1 MLYEFFEQLQLET
14 KEDRE
19 ALFSIPII
27 QNALSGEID
36 IDQYLAFLKEAY
48 HHVKHTVPLLMACEN
63 YTSNDYQWLKEGMAH
78 YIQDEMG
85 HEEWILNDIKAAG
98 GKPDEIRHSNPSMFT
113 EFMVADAYYQIH
125 QSNPIGFLGMVFVLE
140 GTSIAIATNAAEA
153 MQKSLQLPN
162 EAFTY
167 LTSHGSLDLTH
178 IEFFKSL
185 VNQLTKEEDQKVV
198 IQCAKK
204 FYFLYGSIFRNLP
217 A

>member
-1 MLYEFFEQLQLET
+1 MSFFDQLQIET
-14 KEDRE
+14 NQDRD

-27 QNALSGEID
+27 QDALRGEIRLN
-36 IDQYLAFLKEAY
+36 QYLAFLKEAY

-63 YTSNDYQWLKEGMAH
+63 HTSNDYQWLKEGMAH
-78 YIQDEMG
+78 YIEDEMG

-98 GKPDEIRHSNPSMFT
+98 GAP
-113 EFMVADAYYQIH
+113 DAYYQIH

-140 GTSIAIATNAAEA
+140 GTSIAIATNAAAA

-185 VNQLTKEEDQKVV
+185 VNQLTKEEDQKIV
-198 IQCAKK
+198 IQSAKK
-204 FYFLYGSIFRNLP
+204 FYFLYGNIFRHLP

>member
-1 MLYEFFEQLQLET
+1 MSFFDQLQIET
-14 KEDRE
+14 NQDRE

-27 QNALSGEID
+27 QYALKGEITRH
-36 IDQYLAFLKEAY
+36 QYLAFLKEAY
-48 HHVKHTVPLLMACEN
+48 HHVKHTVPLLRACE
-63 YTSNDYQWLKEGMAH
+63 SQASHDYEWLKKGMAH
-78 YIQDEMG
+78 YIEDEMG
-85 HEEWILNDIKAAG
+85 HEEWILSDIKAAG
-98 GKPDEIRHSNPSMFT
+98 GMSEEVRHSEPSLAT
-113 EFMVADAYYQIH
+113 ELMVADAYYQIH
-125 QSNPIGFLGMVFVLE
+125 QINPIGLLGMVFVLE

-185 VNQLTKEEDQKVV
+185 VNQLTKEEDQKLV

-204 FYFLYGSIFRNLP
+204 FYFLYGNIFRNLP

>member
-1 MLYEFFEQLQLET
+1 MSFFDQLQIET
-14 KEDRE
+14 NQDRE

-27 QNALSGEID
+27 QYALKGEITRH
-36 IDQYLAFLKEAY
+36 QYLAFLKEAY
-48 HHVKHTVPLLMACEN
+48 HHVKHTVPLLRACE
-63 YTSNDYQWLKEGMAH
+63 SQASHDYEWLKKGMAH
-78 YIQDEMG
+78 YIEDEMG
-85 HEEWILNDIKAAG
+85 HEEWILSDIKAAG
-98 GKPDEIRHSNPSMFT
+98 GMSEEVRHSEPSLAA
-113 EFMVADAYYQIH
+113 ELMVADAYYQIH
-125 QSNPIGFLGMVFVLE
+125 QINPIGFLGMVFVLE

-185 VNQLTKEEDQKVV
+185 VNQLTKEEDQKLV

-204 FYFLYGSIFRNLP
+204 FYFLYGNIFRNLP

>member
-1 MLYEFFEQLQLET
+1 MSFFNQLEAAT
-14 KEDRE
+14 NQDRD

-27 QNALSGEID
+27 QDAFKGEIKLN
-36 IDQYLAFLKEAY
+36 QYLAFLKEAY
-48 HHVKHTVPLLMACEN
+48 HHVKHTVPLLTACKNEIS
-63 YTSNDYQWLKEGMAH
+63 YDYPWLKEAMAH
-78 YIQDEMG
+78 YIEDEMG

-98 GKPDEIRHSNPSMFT
+98 GKSEEVRHSEASIFT
-113 EFMVADAYYQIH
+113 ELMVADAYHQIYQK
-125 QSNPIGFLGMVFVLE
+125 NPIGFLGMVFVLE

-178 IEFFKSL
+178 VEFFKTL
-185 VNQLTKEEDQKVV
+185 VNQFTKEEDQK
-198 IQCAKK
+198 IIIDCAKK
-204 FYFLYGSIFRNLP
+204 FYFLYGNIFKHLP

>member
-1 MLYEFFEQLQLET
+1 MSFFDQLQIET
-14 KEDRE
+14 NQDRD

-27 QNALSGEID
+27 QDALRGEIRLN
-36 IDQYLAFLKEAY
+36 QYLAFLKEAY

-63 YTSNDYQWLKEGMAH
+63 HTSNDYQWLKEGMAH
-78 YIQDEMG
+78 YIEDEMG

-98 GKPDEIRHSNPSMFT
+98 GSPEEIRYSDPSIPT
-113 EFMVADAYYQIH
+113 ELMVADAYYQIH

-140 GTSIAIATNAAEA
+140 GTSIAIATNAAAA

-185 VNQLTKEEDQKVV
+185 VNQLTKEEDQEIV
-198 IQCAKK
+198 IQSAKK
-204 FYFLYGSIFRNLP
+204 FYFLYGNIFRHLP

>member
-1 MLYEFFEQLQLET
+1 
-14 KEDRE
+14 
-19 ALFSIPII
+19 
-27 QNALSGEID
+27 
-36 IDQYLAFLKEAY
+36 
-48 HHVKHTVPLLMACEN
+48 
-63 YTSNDYQWLKEGMAH
+63 
-78 YIQDEMG
+78 
-85 HEEWILNDIKAAG
+85 
-98 GKPDEIRHSNPSMFT
+98 
-113 EFMVADAYYQIH
+113 
-125 QSNPIGFLGMVFVLE
+125 MVFVLE

-198 IQCAKK
+198 IQCSKK

-217 A
+217 AQRGVHLR

>member
-1 MLYEFFEQLQLET
+1 MSFFDQLQIET
-14 KEDRE
+14 NQDRD

-27 QNALSGEID
+27 QDALRGEIRLN
-36 IDQYLAFLKEAY
+36 QYLAFLKEAY
-48 HHVKHTVPLLMACEN
+48 HHVKHTVPLLMASEN
-63 YTSNDYQWLKEGMAH
+63 HTSNDYQWLKEGMAH
-78 YIQDEMG
+78 YIEDEMG

-98 GKPDEIRHSNPSMFT
+98 GAPEEIRYSDPSIPT
-113 EFMVADAYYQIH
+113 ELMVADAYYQIH

-140 GTSIAIATNAAEA
+140 GTSIAIATNAAAA

-185 VNQLTKEEDQKVV
+185 VNQLTKEEDQKIV
-198 IQCAKK
+198 IQSAKK
-204 FYFLYGSIFRNLP
+204 FYFLYGNIFRHLP